1 MDKELLEVSR
11 FDSADYLKNDAD
23 MKDYLDEVSSEN
35 SPQALLQA
43 VNTIVRAKGREKLSK
58 DTGIP
63 GESLY

>member
-43 VNTIVRAKGREKLSK
+43 VNTIVRAKGRAKLSRDMCILK
-58 DTGIP
+58 
-63 GESLY
+63 ESL